1 MCTGPI
7 DGGEPMSSTTTNE
20 AGAKREHRRPEI
32 LVEPVARRLTV
43 HVDGVIVADTT
54 AAVVL
59 TEGRLPPRHY
69 LPAADV
75 HMSLLSST
83 DTSTHCPW
91 KGDAS
96 YWSVTVNGTTHP
108 DIVWSYPDPIAE
120 MAEIAGFMSFY
131 AERDEVDLAVT

>member
-1 MCTGPI
+1 
-7 DGGEPMSSTTTNE
+7 MSSATTSE

-32 LVEPVARRLTV
+32 LVEPVAGRLTV
-43 HVDGVIVADTT
+43 RVDGVIVADTK

-69 LPAADV
+69 LPVADV
-75 HMSLLSST
+75 QMSLLNST

-96 YWSVTVNGTTHP
+96 YWSVTVNGTMHP
-108 DIVWSYPDPIAE
+108 DIVWSYPDPIPE
-120 MAEIAGFMSFY
+120 MAEIAGLMSFY
-131 AERDEVDLAVT
+131 TERDEVDLAIA